1 MRKFIVYSFFIAVLF
16 FSCSN
21 PETNEAKVK
30 DTEIILEESVLVD
43 SILSRGKLIAVTDY
57 GITSY
62 FIYRGQ
68 PLGYQF
74 EMLNQLCLYL
84 GVQLDLRLEEDLEKS
99 MSMLNSGEVDIIA
112 MGLTVTNQRK
122 QKFDFTDPILTTRQV
137 LVQRKPDGFQKMRTL
152 DEIESHLIRNPMD
165 LAGKT
170 IYIQRGTIYKDQLQ
184 NLANSIADSIYI
196 IEDQRITNKLIE
208 AVAKGEIDFTVADE
222 HLALVNRRQY
232 HNIDIKTPIS
242 FPQKISW
249 AARKGETQ
257 LIDTINYWLQGF
269 KKDLKFRLIYNKY
282 FLNKRV
288 SSIANSTYNSHAGN
302 KLSPYDEIFKKYAP
316 IIGWDWR
323 LIASMSYQESQFKP
337 NARSWVGA
345 YGLMQLMPA
354 VFKEYGIDTTATP
367 DEQIYAGIQH
377 LKYKTRQIPEEISDS
392 LERIKFT
399 LAAYNSGIGHILDAR
414 RLTEKYGKN
423 PNVWKNNVE
432 EFVLKL
438 SDKKYYTD
446 PVVYYGYARGVET
459 VDFVN
464 EVMYR
469 FEQYKTMIKE

>member
-1 MRKFIVYSFFIAVLF
+1 MGKFIVYSFIVVLF
-16 FSCSN
+16 FSCSSL
-21 PETNEAKVK
+21 ETNKTKVAKP
-30 DTEIILEESVLVD
+30 DIIQANPVLLD
-43 SILSRGKLIAVTDY
+43 SILSRGKLVAVTDY

-74 EMLNQLCLYL
+74 EMLNQLCEYL
-84 GVQLDLRLEEDLEKS
+84 GVQLDLRLEEDLDKS
-99 MSMLNSGEVDIIA
+99 MEMLDRGEVDVIA

-152 DEIESHLIRNPMD
+152 DEIELHLIRNPID

-170 IYIQRGTIYKDQLQ
+170 IYIQKGTIYKDQLIS
-184 NLANSIADSIYI
+184 LANSIADSIYI
-196 IEDQRITNKLIE
+196 IEDHRITDKLIG

-232 HNIDIKTPIS
+232 QNIDINTAIS

-257 LIDTINYWLQGF
+257 LIDTINFWLQGF

-302 KLSPYDEIFKKYAP
+302 KLSPYDDIFKKYAP

-323 LIASMSYQESQFKP
+323 LIASISYQESQFKP
-337 NARSWVGA
+337 NAKSWVGA
-345 YGLMQLMPA
+345 YGLMQLMP
-354 VFKEYGIDTTATP
+354 VVLIEYKIDTTATP
-367 DEQIYAGIQH
+367 DEQIHAGIEH
-377 LKYKTRQIPEEISDS
+377 LRYIERQIPEEISNS
-392 LERIKFT
+392 IERVRFT

-414 RLTEKYGKN
+414 RLAEKYGKN
-423 PNVWKNNVE
+423 PNVWKNNVD

-438 SDKKYYTD
+438 SDKEYYNDT
-446 PVVYYGYARGVET
+446 VVYYGYARGIES
-459 VDFVN
+459 VDFVK